1 MWNIP
6 YASCVDQS
14 RIQSFIFVLVNLESS
29 YALPQYLERHKEF
42 FILLHALSISQS
54 YLNSWDH
61 HDLDIESYLEFFS
74 CNQTLKILRHLGLT
88 HKLEH
93 GLLEFYIRTTSLF
106 LLLDH
111 IGFISSYSMILIP
124 ILKIYLYLHGIQ
136 ALNPT
141 YGLQAIPMTN
151 SFIKSSMKTLV
162 HRDCH

>member
-1 MWNIP
+1 MWHIP

-29 YALPQYLERHKEF
+29 HALSQYLEPHTEF
-42 FILLHALSISQS
+42 FILLHALGISQS

-61 HDLDIESYLEFFS
+61 HDLDIEPYLEFFS

-93 GLLEFYIRTTSLF
+93 GLLEFYTRTISLF

-111 IGFISSYSMILIP
+111 IGFISSYSMILMP

-141 YGLQAIPMTN
+141 HGLQAIPMTN